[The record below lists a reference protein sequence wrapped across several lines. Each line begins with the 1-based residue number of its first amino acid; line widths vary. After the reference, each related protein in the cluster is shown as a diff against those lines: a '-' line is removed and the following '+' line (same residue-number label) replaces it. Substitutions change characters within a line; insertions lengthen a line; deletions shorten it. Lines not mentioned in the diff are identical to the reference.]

1 MIFNIEKLDDLEK
14 TVSQHLMQADNHHWD
29 QPHKPY
35 WQYYR
40 QDMPNVL
47 MVIREFK
54 TLLEKLKSA
63 QEKDVK
69 DNSST

>member
-1 MIFNIEKLDDLEK
+1 MQLHPLDQSIVL
-14 TVSQHLMQADNHHWD
+14 LAI
-29 QPHKPY
+29 
-35 WQYYR
+35 YR
-40 QDMPNVL
+40 QDMPNVV
-47 MVIREFK
+47 MVIREFR